1 MNLMTSILLY
11 GLIAL
16 LVIKYVRPGDDNI
29 TVAVIMERAQVDLP
43 FGINRSI
50 GVINMAMDKAQSIVR
65 HSVNLNFLVRYLD
78 VRTCTSRKF
87 GALAAE
93 MYHDNGIH
101 GIIGPGIL
109 CFFVVLH
116 SMRLPLQANCCWLLD
131 VPCYATCNINIAADA
146 KY

>member
-1 MNLMTSILLY
+1 MNLMASMLLY

-16 LVIKYVRPGDDNI
+16 LAIKYVRPGDDNI

-101 GIIGPGIL
+101 GIIGPGSL
-109 CFFVVLH
+109 CFFVLLL
-116 SMRLPLQANCCWLLD
+116 SMRLSRQADSCWLYR
-131 VPCYATCNINIAADA
+131 CINQLFGYW
-146 KY
+146 KGGTY

>member
-1 MNLMTSILLY
+1 MLY

-101 GIIGPGIL
+101 GIIGPGNFMVL
-109 CFFVVLH
+109 YASSPYKYLLFV
-116 SMRLPLQANCCWLLD
+116 SCQ
-131 VPCYATCNINIAADA
+131 
-146 KY
+146 